1 MEIHPQQD
9 TSIQKE
15 RRVFKSNHSGPRQGL
30 CFMLQIYGKPVYQ
43 GHHAAAA
50 AAAKSLQSHPTLC
63 DPIDGSPPG
72 SSVGVGCHFLLQC
85 MKVKVKSISSVQ
97 LLATPWIAAQHSTLE
112 KGPYLRFN
120 SLSPKSRP
128 QGPKVTE

>member
-1 MEIHPQQD
+1 MRYKRTERE
-9 TSIQKE
+9 K
-15 RRVFKSNHSGPRQGL
+15 RRVFKSNHSGPRESL
-30 CFMLQIYGKPVYQ
+30 CFMLQIYGKSVYQ

-50 AAAKSLQSHPTLC
+50 AAAKSLQLHLTLC

-72 SSVGVGCHFLLQC
+72 SSVGVGCLFRLLC
-85 MKVKVKSISSVQ
+85 VKVKSLSSVQ